1 MGWRAEGPSDF
12 STPRLGGVLSRCSV
26 CGFLHIERAVRLP
39 YARLCAQSCVVF
51 RQVPNLT
58 TQFTSHGLGWP
69 EKQVFRHYSKSAER
83 RVWTQDPLVIKQMLY
98 HWATLPS
105 VTTYP
110 VSYWLMFGQHCDHVS
125 YILLVD
131 VWSIVRPLTLYLIGW
146 CLVNSAT
153 TYPISYWLIVWSIV
167 WPLILYL
174 IGWCLV
180 KSVTTYPGSYW
191 LMFGQ
196 HCDHVSYILLVDVWS
211 IVRPLTL
218 YLIGWLFGQ

>member
-1 MGWRAEGPSDF
+1 MVYVEFPTILSVGEVVGVCHLFGSVVGWRAEGPSDF

-98 HWATLPS
+98 HWATLPLPFVCS
-105 VTTYP
+105 IYY
-110 VSYWLMFGQHCDHVS
+110 SLCF
-125 YILLVD
+125 
-131 VWSIVRPLTLYLIGW
+131 SIVGIYLIHFPFGLSVCYYVICVYIVVVLSSYFYGMRW
-146 CLVNSAT
+146 SVCL
-153 TYPISYWLIVWSIV
+153 WIVV
-167 WPLILYL
+167 RYL
-174 IGWCLV
+174 SWWIRFSSCH
-180 KSVTTYPGSYW
+180 
-191 LMFGQ
+191 Q
-196 HCDHVSYILLVDVWS
+196 LL
-211 IVRPLTL
+211 
-218 YLIGWLFGQ
+218 F